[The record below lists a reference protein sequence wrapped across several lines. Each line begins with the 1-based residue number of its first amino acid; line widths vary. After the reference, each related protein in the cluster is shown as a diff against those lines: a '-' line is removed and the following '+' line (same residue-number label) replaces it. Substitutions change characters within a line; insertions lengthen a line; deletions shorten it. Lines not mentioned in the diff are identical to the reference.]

1 MLLSIKKENPLPS
14 KSWSTLKEKQH
25 VLAEKRGEGGRT
37 KGWEQ
42 RKTWRKKQQ
51 CCSVTKGNTVLKRNK
66 HNITWGNKNSLI
78 NYLYNLHQQLHQW
91 KKQGEK
97 RKSSQLES
105 ALDFHQN
112 IWLSPIMCFWLATL
126 PSNKGKQEWQKE
138 QTDLLEVVTAFKAVF
153 QSVSC
158 ASPGAYGTLH
168 FCAWIITTTTPLKYT
183 HAPIPL
189 CKYLPWVL
197 TLSNVQNCT
206 FYVIFR
212 TNTDFFF

>member
-1 MLLSIKKENPLPS
+1 ME
-14 KSWSTLKEKQH
+14 H
-25 VLAEKRGEGGRT
+25 AERKTTCSCREERRGGRT

-51 CCSVTKGNTVLKRNK
+51 CCSVTKGNTVLRRNK
-66 HNITWGNKNSLI
+66 HNITWSNKNSLI
-78 NYLYNLHQQLHQW
+78 NYSYNLHQQLHQW
-91 KKQGEK
+91 KKQGKKKIFPARK
-97 RKSSQLES
+97 RPW
-105 ALDFHQN
+105 F
-112 IWLSPIMCFWLATL
+112 SPEHLAISYHVFL
-126 PSNKGKQEWQKE
+126 VSNTPLQQRETRE
-138 QTDLLEVVTAFKAVF
+138 TERQTDSLEVVTAFKAAF
-153 QSVSC
+153 QSISC

-212 TNTDFFF
+212 RNTAFFF